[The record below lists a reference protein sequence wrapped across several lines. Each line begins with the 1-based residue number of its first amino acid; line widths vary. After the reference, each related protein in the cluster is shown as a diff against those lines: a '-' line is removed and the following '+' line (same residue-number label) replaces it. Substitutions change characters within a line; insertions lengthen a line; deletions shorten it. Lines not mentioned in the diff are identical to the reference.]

1 MERDGKKVQTIE
13 CDKFQSPYGVAAG
26 PNGALYVTD
35 SSAYCLFKFD
45 AEGRLLETVC
55 NELQYPCSVKLTLY
69 QPMTHTLRY
78 ELAIR
83 P

>member
-35 SSAYCLFKFD
+35 VSSAY
-45 AEGRLLETVC
+45 TVC
-55 NELQYPCSVKLTLY
+55 SNLMQRDDSSKQFVMNCSIHALLRSFRINCMLQIMLCLW
-69 QPMTHTLRY
+69 
-78 ELAIR
+78 
-83 P
+83 